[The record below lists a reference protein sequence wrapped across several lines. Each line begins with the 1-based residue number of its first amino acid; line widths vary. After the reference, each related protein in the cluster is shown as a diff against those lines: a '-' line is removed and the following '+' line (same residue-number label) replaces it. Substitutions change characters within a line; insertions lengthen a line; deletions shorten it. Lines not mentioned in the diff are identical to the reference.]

1 MTVFEEYF
9 SEYMGTG
16 AGFEKFHNE
25 VINMPRDQFSDTG
38 LDKIR
43 TLAGYLLLTEG
54 RFGSSGVNYK
64 TTMACIA
71 RQLRD
76 GRYPAYRDAG
86 LEARYFIYDDLTSH
100 YEVMGRMFRHLMS
113 LCAFFGFV
121 QSVSKQKKRYNYDKC
136 REYYLSDNEILMP
149 IARNNLMILN
159 ARDNDFIK
167 SLHGIVITDET
178 DYRPTYA
185 VLRYIHQIN
194 RPATKFEL
202 SVLLGRIDAVKSEA
216 AILERA
222 LKIGGVLPRDEESQI
237 PYFFANMNWKDPDG
251 RLFSYAASQEPYF
264 KFNNYLL
271 LMEAFELIR
280 YDTVNRTYRLTE
292 YAESLLADDV
302 SYLIADLERLI
313 ELVDDYAADNSALND
328 LILYQRNPE
337 LLRLAREDASFI
349 EKMNWRSLNN
359 PAYDRTGKRKRN
371 RLIAELA
378 KIQADYKCQYA
389 QRTIFKMPNGK
400 YYCEAHHILEFNTEN
415 GPDITNNL
423 VVLGPEAHMIVHH
436 ACKEEADDVFMQLRT
451 NGAIGVE
458 RCKEMITVYHCLTAA
473 QVEALSNKKVITNA
487 GKAELLSLLS

>member
-1 MTVFEEYF
+1 M
-9 SEYMGTG
+9 
-16 AGFEKFHNE
+16 
-25 VINMPRDQFSDTG
+25 
-38 LDKIR
+38 
-43 TLAGYLLLTEG
+43 
-54 RFGSSGVNYK
+54 
-64 TTMACIA
+64 
-71 RQLRD
+71 
-76 GRYPAYRDAG
+76 
-86 LEARYFIYDDLTSH
+86 
-100 YEVMGRMFRHLMS
+100 
-113 LCAFFGFV
+113 
-121 QSVSKQKKRYNYDKC
+121 
-136 REYYLSDNEILMP
+136 
-149 IARNNLMILN
+149 
-159 ARDNDFIK
+159 
-167 SLHGIVITDET
+167 
-178 DYRPTYA
+178 
-185 VLRYIHQIN
+185 
-194 RPATKFEL
+194 
-202 SVLLGRIDAVKSEA
+202 
-216 AILERA
+216 ERA

-436 ACKEEADDVFMQLRT
+436 ACKEEVDDVFMQLWT

-458 RCKEMITVYHCLTAA
+458 RFKEMITVYHCLTAA

-487 GKAELLSLLS
+487 EKAELLSLLS